1 MITTV
6 LIGLVIVV
14 AAILVI
20 AAFQPSTFRVTRSI
34 TMQARPAVPFA
45 HVNELTKWQAWSPWE
60 KVDPALR
67 RTYEGPPA
75 GVGAIYAWEGN
86 NAVGSGRMT
95 IVSSRP
101 GESIR
106 FKLEFFKPMAGLCEA
121 EFTFAPAATGT
132 TVTWVMTGASKY
144 ISKIF
149 CLFMNMDK
157 MIGGQFEQGLAN
169 LKSVAEASTVK

>member
-1 MITTV
+1 MITSI
-6 LIGLVIVV
+6 LLGLAVVV

-20 AAFQPSTFRVTRSI
+20 AAFKPSTFRVARSI
-34 TMQARPAVPFA
+34 TLQAAPAVPFA

-95 IVSSRP
+95 VVASRP
-101 GESIR
+101 AESIR

-121 EFTFAPAATGT
+121 EFTFEPTAGGT
-132 TVTWVMTGASKY
+132 TVTWAMTGANKY

-157 MIGGQFEQGLAN
+157 MIGGQFEKGLAN
-169 LKSVAEASTVK
+169 LKSLTEATTVK